1 MPMPP
6 HVQMRLIKESLV
18 GKTGTER
25 IRILR
30 THLAELPGYFSG
42 PYGKIRAWLLEEI
55 DRSRSRARA
64 VHQETFMIPK
74 EGHRQVALVGAPNAG
89 KSALLHALTGLQLKV
104 ADYPYATLKP
114 TAGLAW
120 IGGAALQLVEVPG
133 ILPGAADDRG
143 HGRALLG
150 AVRTADFVVLIAS
163 LREPIDALLDVLTEM
178 ECADVRRPCVMCLT
192 GCDDPAGAG
201 RVGEFREAY
210 PDWPTAVCS
219 SSTGEGLD
227 QVRELLWSAAGLI
240 RVWPRGGGGDRGGGE
255 RAAAGPGDGREGPR
269 RRDAKPFVLDGGAD
283 VRDLAATIHKDFPAR
298 LRGARIW
305 GPSARFPAQTV
316 GAAHRLA
323 DGDEVELLLRP

>member
-25 IRILR
+25 VKILR
-30 THLAELPGYFSG
+30 GHLAGLPGYLSG
-42 PYGKIRAWLLEEI
+42 PYGKIRAWLGDEI
-55 DRSRSRARA
+55 ERSRSRARA

-120 IGGAALQLVEVPG
+120 LDGAALQLVEVPG
-133 ILPGAADDRG
+133 ILPGAAGGEVR
-143 HGRALLG
+143 HGRQLLA
-150 AVRTADFVVLIAS
+150 AVRNADFVVLVAS
-163 LREPIDALLDVLTEM
+163 LREPVDALLDVLTELAL
-178 ECADVRRPCVMCLT
+178 ADVDRPCVLCLT
-192 GCDDPAGAG
+192 GCDDEVGAG
-201 RVGEFREAY
+201 RVNEFAAAY
-210 PDWPTAVCS
+210 PDWSCAVCS
-219 SSTGEGLD
+219 SATGEGLD
-227 QVRELLWSAAGLI
+227 QVRSLLWSVAGLI
-240 RVWPRGGGGDRGGGE
+240 RVWPRDAQRAAAQRKGLPGNGGDR
-255 RAAAGPGDGREGPR
+255 
-269 RRDAKPFVLDGGAD
+269 KPFVLDAGGT
-283 VRDLAATIHKDFPAR
+283 VLDLARTIHKEFPAK
-298 LRGARIW
+298 LRGARVW
-305 GPSARFPAQTV
+305 GPSAKFEAQVV